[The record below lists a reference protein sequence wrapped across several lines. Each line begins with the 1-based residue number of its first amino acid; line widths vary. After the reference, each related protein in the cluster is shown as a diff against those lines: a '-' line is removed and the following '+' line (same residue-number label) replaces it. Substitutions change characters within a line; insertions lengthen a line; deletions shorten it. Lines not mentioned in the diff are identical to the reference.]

1 MTLRLMCAGMVAV
14 FYGFKDYIMKT
25 EDIDLEEM
33 FEKETGKEWAFT
45 RPDIYT
51 DWLEEKLKEQ
61 IVKNSSIPVVMNTEE
76 SLNKMNSSEAIWLI
90 ESKKGHDVYKGGK
103 CLISG
108 ASEED
113 LNKLH
118 INV

>member
-1 MTLRLMCAGMVAV
+1 MTPKEIAEKYV
-14 FYGFKDYIMKT
+14 YGKHDALTDKQEIKDMIK
-25 EDIDLEEM
+25 DIEAYAEH
-33 FEKETGKEWAFT
+33 K
-45 RPDIYT
+45 
-51 DWLEEKLKEQ
+51 
-61 IVKNSSIPVVMNTEE
+61 VKNSSIPDVMNTEE

-90 ESKKGHDVYKGGK
+90 ESKEGYDVYKGGK

-118 INV
+118 INI